1 MPRNKTR
8 GTSIVGNA
16 ARAPKLFEHANGSAT
31 VKLSVYARNTF
42 KNKATGKVESEI
54 VELTGYVQDAKNP
67 GVFGCV
73 GSGDRVAVSYSL
85 KTDVYTDKD
94 GVKHYPLVARIDTVQ
109 LIDSKKES
117 AARAA
122 RRGGEAANAA
132 LAGADADNDEA
143 PF

>member
-1 MPRNKTR
+1 M
-8 GTSIVGNA
+8 
-16 ARAPKLFEHANGSAT
+16 
-31 VKLSVYARNTF
+31 
-42 KNKATGKVESEI
+42 
-54 VELTGYVQDAKNP
+54 ELTGYVQDAKNP

-94 GVKHYPLVARIDTVQ
+94 GVKHYPLVTRIDTVQ

-132 LAGADADNDEA
+132 LAGAEGEEA